1 MVGLSDAVFAIA
13 LTLLVL
19 ELAIGES
26 GSALERLADGWPSYL
41 AYALSFFTLGAAW
54 LFHNALTDGMETGD
68 RTLLRL
74 NLLVLLFVGFLPFP
88 TQLISES
95 VNDSDAQ
102 QVFTTLYGLSL
113 LGIAVTLF
121 LLDTHAR
128 RSHLVGPMDAA
139 AGAEVDGVGEESMER
154 RLLRRALIAYPIAIA
169 VGIFV
174 PRLALALYWLIALY
188 LALPFRALARYGSR
202 ETS

>member
-1 MVGLSDAVFAIA
+1 
-13 LTLLVL
+13 
-19 ELAIGES
+19 
-26 GSALERLADGWPSYL
+26 
-41 AYALSFFTLGAAW
+41 
-54 LFHNALTDGMETGD
+54 METGD
-68 RTLLRL
+68 GTLLRL

-95 VNDSDAQ
+95 VDDSDSQ
-102 QVFTTLYGLSL
+102 RVYTTLYGLSL
-113 LGIAVTLF
+113 LGIAVTLL

-128 RSHLVGPMDAA
+128 RARLVGPTDAT
-139 AGAEVDGVGEESMER
+139 AGAEVDRGGEEPLER

-188 LALPFRALARYGSR
+188 LVLPFRALSR
-202 ETS
+202 LMFRRS